1 MRVCEMQTQFFGE
14 VRQSDGDL
22 RRLAARLSAYEQQ
35 YGMTSSEAYWRFCA
49 GELGDDRDFVEWGI
63 FWEMYRAT
71 EKLGS
76 QR

>member
-1 MRVCEMQTQFFGE
+1 MKCRRSFPRE
-14 VRQSDGDL
+14 VGQSDGDL

-35 YGMTSSEAYWRFCA
+35 YGMTSSEAYRRFCA
-49 GELGDDRDFVEWGI
+49 GELGDDMDFVEWGI
-63 FWEMYRAT
+63 FWEMYQAT